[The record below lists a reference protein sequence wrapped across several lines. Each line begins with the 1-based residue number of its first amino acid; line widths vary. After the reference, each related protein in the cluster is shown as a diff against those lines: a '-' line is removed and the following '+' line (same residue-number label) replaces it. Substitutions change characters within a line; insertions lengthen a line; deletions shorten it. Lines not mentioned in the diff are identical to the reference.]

1 MIWVGFLGLAL
12 AGCQTSNAL
21 DLGRNTELYSSPG
34 YRSKLPGDRAVF
46 VAPLRDERN
55 ANPPV
60 EEGPYPIRYMS
71 ERVWDRP
78 LVEMVNDIL
87 LEELDQSRVF
97 REILSRPTSESL
109 VLMPSLVQMS
119 GGQQEMVEGARSLV
133 VIAIRV
139 QIHGPAN
146 ADGDRALLLDQ
157 IYSDRQGSPISFRP
171 PTIVT
176 LTGVSLRYT
185 MASLV
190 SGLDQSN
197 VASTGV
203 PLEAIG
209 KKR

>member
-1 MIWVGFLGLAL
+1 MILVGFLGLAF
-12 AGCQTSNAL
+12 AGCQTSNGL
-21 DLGRNTELYSSPG
+21 DLGKNTELYSSPG

-55 ANPPV
+55 ANPPS

-71 ERVWDRP
+71 DRVWERP
-78 LVEMVNDIL
+78 LAEMVNEIL
-87 LEELDQSRVF
+87 IEELNQSKVF

-109 VLMPSLVQMS
+109 VLMPSLVQMR

-146 ADGDRALLLDQ
+146 ENGDRALLLDQ
-157 IYSDRQGSPISFRP
+157 TYSDRQGSPVSFRP
-171 PTIVT
+171 PTIVS

-185 MASLV
+185 MANLV

-197 VASTGV
+197 VARSGV